1 MTVQMSKSSAVYEE
15 LRDGIV
21 NGRYSP
27 GYRLTLSTL
36 AREFGVSTVPV
47 REAIRWLQAEGLVEY
62 THNVGA
68 QVSQIDISGYAE
80 SFATLAY
87 LEGVATG
94 LAAKELSADQ
104 IARARGIN
112 AEMRYLV
119 QANQFDAAA
128 YRRLNGKFHSL
139 LCSACPNTRVLTLL
153 TAEAERVTL
162 IRRSSFSFD
171 SKRSSASV
179 EQHSHL
185 LDLIESGADAETIEA
200 YARQHKLASLER
212 SLHIAAT

>member
-1 MTVQMSKSSAVYEE
+1 MTVQTSKSTQVYEE

-36 AREFGVSTVPV
+36 AKEFGVSTVPV

-68 QVSQIDISGYAE
+68 QVSQIDVSGYAE

-87 LEGVATG
+87 LEGVATA
-94 LAAKELSADQ
+94 LAASAITPDDLE
-104 IARARGIN
+104 RAHTIN
-112 AEMRYLV
+112 NEMRVLV
-119 QANQFDAAA
+119 EALTFDSAA
-128 YRRLNGKFHSL
+128 YRRLNGEFHTL
-139 LCSACPNTRVLTLL
+139 LCAPCPNSRVLTLL

-162 IRRSSFSFD
+162 IRRSSFAFD
-171 SKRSSASV
+171 PQRSSISV
-179 EQHSHL
+179 EQHAHL
-185 LDLIESGADAETIEA
+185 LELIESGADAQIIES

-212 SLHIAAT
+212 SLASAT